1 MVIVSVRDQ
10 AMRIFIF
17 ATENT
22 NNCKVG
28 LPNTQLDTLLLS
40 VLVEPMN

>member
-1 MVIVSVRDQ
+1 MVIVSARNQ

-40 VLVEPMN
+40 VLFEPMN